1 MYWLQTKFI
10 RSFPDN
16 CYWNGREYDDGDQ
29 ITYEN
34 ASPCKEYKCV
44 NGIVEL
50 THYMCPACTSRM
62 HTIKLP
68 WECCPRCIHL
78 KWPDIQTLLF
88 WNVIRSIAIP
98 YLFVPFL
105 YFVWIKLLYNLPWFC
120 NSWVFFFIN
129 TIFSCITGFLND
141 RVISATF

>member
-1 MYWLQTKFI
+1 MTLKSLFGILILFSVLATVNAGN
-10 RSFPDN
+10 N

-78 KWPDIQTLLF
+78 K
-88 WNVIRSIAIP
+88 
-98 YLFVPFL
+98 
-105 YFVWIKLLYNLPWFC
+105 
-120 NSWVFFFIN
+120 
-129 TIFSCITGFLND
+129 
-141 RVISATF
+141 